1 MTRIKNDTPTTYYFY
16 KLVCN
21 DPSITEFYIG
31 STVNWRDRKSKH
43 KSSVCNKN
51 HKNYTTI
58 KAKTIRDNGGWNNW
72 SMIEIERG
80 IYIKR
85 TAEAHEYDL
94 MAKLKSTMNTHKCFG
109 SDSICKH
116 NKRKTYCKECKG
128 SSICKH
134 NKNKQICREC
144 KGSSICE
151 HNKIKTYC
159 KECKGSAICD
169 HKKEK
174 RYCSECKGSG
184 LCKHNKNK
192 QICKECKGNR
202 ICDHNKIKKT
212 CPYCSPYLCECGV
225 WTTEGKMN
233 RHFQTSKCKAFH
245 MTTYGR
251 VFI

>member
-31 STVNWRDRKSKH
+31 STVNWRDRKSDH

-51 HKNYTTI
+51 HKNYTSK
-58 KAKTIRDNGGWNNW
+58 KAQTIRANGGWDNW

-94 MAKLKSTMNTHKCFG
+94 MAQMKSTMNKNKCFG
-109 SDSICKH
+109 ATSKCEHGII
-116 NKRKTYCKECKG
+116 KRYCKECKG
-128 SSICKH
+128 SK
-134 NKNKQICREC
+134 
-144 KGSSICE
+144 ICE
-151 HNKIKTYC
+151 HNKQKTHC
-159 KECKGSAICD
+159 ITCKGGSTCE
-169 HKKEK
+169 HGYTNK
-174 RYCSECKGSG
+174 R
-184 LCKHNKNK
+184 
-192 QICKECKGNR
+192 I
-202 ICDHNKIKKT
+202 

-233 RHFQTSKCKAFH
+233 RHFQSSNCKAFH